1 MKYALVTGAYGGMG
15 RETVKLLLKKGYI
28 VFALDSRLPEDVVA
42 NTISNTGL
50 NGSSENNA
58 LIPLQA
64 NVSDE
69 EGVNQAIKIVSNYT
83 KELDVIIH
91 FAGLYML
98 DSLVEMPS
106 SSFDKIMKVNCF
118 GPFYINKACISLLK
132 KGSRIIITTSE
143 LAPLDPLP
151 FTGIYAISKAA
162 LDKYAYSLAMELQL
176 LGINVSVLRAGAV
189 ATNMLGVSTTA
200 LDSFCERTQLYT
212 CNAKLFKQIVDN
224 VESKRIEPSKLA
236 AKVLKILESKNPAF
250 AYSINRNI
258 LLLLLNACPKRF
270 QLWVIGKILK
280 TK

>member
-1 MKYALVTGAYGGMG
+1 MKYVLVTGAYGGMG
-15 RETVKLLLKKGYI
+15 SEAVKLLLQKGYT
-28 VFALDSRLPEDVVA
+28 VFALDNCIP
-42 NTISNTGL
+42 
-50 NGSSENNA
+50 SSIPTNNA
-58 LIPLQA
+58 LIPIQVDIS
-64 NVSDE
+64 NE
-69 EGVNQAIKIVSNYT
+69 ESVNQAIKIVSSKT
-83 KELDVIIH
+83 KTLDAIIH

-98 DSLVEMPS
+98 NSLVEMS
-106 SSFDKIMKVNCF
+106 SNDFEKIMKVNCF

-162 LDKYAYSLAMELQL
+162 LDKYAYSLAMEVQL
-176 LGINVSVLRAGAV
+176 LGIRVSVLRSGAV

-200 LDSFCERTQLYT
+200 LDNFCEHTQLYT

-224 VESKRIEPSKLA
+224 VEAKHIQPSKIAL
-236 AKVLKILESKNPAF
+236 KVLKILESKNPAF
-250 AYSINRNI
+250 AYSINRNS

-270 QLWVIGKILK
+270 QLWIIGKILK